1 MGIFAH
7 FFEKWWIATVSK
19 NTYIGVGVTAGI
31 PVIGAAKQLIEA
43 GMGAMNALLTQDSH
57 HREERMS
64 VESRL
69 HVKSGVEYN
78 GKNLH
83 TINLNV
89 LHNITGNIIK
99 EAGKS
104 T

>member
-1 MGIFAH
+1 M
-7 FFEKWWIATVSK
+7 
-19 NTYIGVGVTAGI
+19 TAGI
-31 PVIGAAKQLIEA
+31 PCYISGKKLIDA
-43 GMGAMNALLTQDSH
+43 GMGAMNTSLNYSKTQDSY

-89 LHNITGNIIK
+89 LYNITGNIIK

>member
-1 MGIFAH
+1 MN
-7 FFEKWWIATVSK
+7 TSLNYSK
-19 NTYIGVGVTAGI
+19 
-31 PVIGAAKQLIEA
+31 
-43 GMGAMNALLTQDSH
+43 TQDSY

-83 TINLNV
+83 TINLNM
-89 LHNITGNIIK
+89 LYNITGNIIK

>member
-1 MGIFAH
+1 
-7 FFEKWWIATVSK
+7 
-19 NTYIGVGVTAGI
+19 
-31 PVIGAAKQLIEA
+31 
-43 GMGAMNALLTQDSH
+43 MGAMNTSLNYSKTQDSY

-69 HVKSGVEYN
+69 HVKSRVEYN

-89 LHNITGNIIK
+89 LYSITGNIIK

>member
-1 MGIFAH
+1 
-7 FFEKWWIATVSK
+7 
-19 NTYIGVGVTAGI
+19 
-31 PVIGAAKQLIEA
+31 
-43 GMGAMNALLTQDSH
+43 MNAFGNLFTSPMATSASLNYSKSQNSY

-69 HVKSGVEYN
+69 HVKSRVEYN

-89 LHNITGNIIK
+89 LYSITGNIIK

>member
-1 MGIFAH
+1 
-7 FFEKWWIATVSK
+7 
-19 NTYIGVGVTAGI
+19 
-31 PVIGAAKQLIEA
+31 
-43 GMGAMNALLTQDSH
+43 MGAMNAFGNLFTSPMATSASLNYSKSQNSY

-69 HVKSGVEYN
+69 HVKSRVEYN

-89 LHNITGNIIK
+89 LYSITGNIIK